1 MTPKTWTPLI
11 LSALAAT
18 ATTLP
23 LWRDPPLKLVWNASP
38 SAPIGLYWVDPPDAL
53 RHGDLVV
60 ADAGPPLAAVLAER
74 GYLAPGVPL
83 IKPLAALPGQRICRL
98 GLAVLIDGVVV
109 AQARTHDRRGR
120 SLPVWRGCETIA
132 PGAVFLMNPA
142 HKDSFD
148 GRYFGPLPA
157 TAIVGR
163 ARPLWVASQLN
174 DRSAS
179 GPRRR

>member
-1 MTPKTWTPLI
+1 MTPRTWTPLVTG
-11 LSALAAT
+11 ALAAT
-18 ATTLP
+18 AAALP
-23 LWRDPPLKLVWNASP
+23 LWRDPPLKLLWNASP
-38 SAPIGLYWVDPPDAL
+38 STPIGLYWVDTPDAL
-53 RHGDLVV
+53 RRGDLVV
-60 ADAGPPLAAVLAER
+60 AHPDAPLAAMLAER

-98 GLAVLIDGVVV
+98 GLAVLIDGVAV

-120 SLPVWRGCETIA
+120 SLPVWRGCLTIA

-142 HKDSFD
+142 HADSLD

-157 TAIVGR
+157 TALVGR
-163 ARPLWVASQLN
+163 ARPLWVAPQPN

-179 GPRRR
+179 GHHRR